1 MQNSKKLFVQ
11 CLSILFIFN
20 SLNIVAQ
27 DNNESVE
34 EVVVTGSYIKGS
46 PTDGASPVEIIGRDE
61 IDNLNASTIAD
72 ITANIAVN
80 SGSENNSDSFTQGA
94 TQGTSNI
101 NLRGLGLSSTLVL
114 VDGKRHTLASST
126 ANDGSVFVN
135 TSAIPVIA
143 LDRVEV
149 LKEGAAS
156 IYGSDAVAG
165 VVNYILRKDFTG
177 LEVEVSSQEADIGGQ
192 TDDRIGVIWGVERD
206 NSNFVVAV
214 SQLDRSPMPGSAFDP
229 SLAQL
234 GISGLGNSFLLFGP
248 STVASGPYAGTYT
261 PFQNVP
267 DANCIANKGFIIPQA
282 SGTRCGFVF
291 GPRFNVVNDEDHLS
305 TFLSFTSELDGGTT
319 LNINLTQTDIDVND
333 NPQSPSYPALSYLS
347 PSKAIL
353 PGQAGNPFGVPVLW
367 LGRPLG
373 SAFPSPN
380 APRDLD
386 IDRLSMSLSGEM
398 DNGFSWDLS
407 YTNSS
412 DSGYGKQPDTS
423 TSRFSAAIAGN
434 GGASGNES
442 WNLFDPSANSASLI
456 EYIKTA
462 QQTWTDTELSVIDYV
477 MTGTVGD
484 MEVAAGF
491 QYRDESFK
499 IERGPES
506 IAQFGPDGS
515 ITVPAD
521 LLFLGGG
528 LNSDASRDAKAI
540 FVEASKQM
548 SDQFELRGAL
558 RYEDLDSDS
567 SVNPKISGRYEV
579 SDNLVLRASFSTSFR
594 EASLAQLSS
603 TTIGLQGIQDFSTA
617 GAPVGGVTFIRIA
630 QANNPNLEAEESDN
644 TNIGLIWTPSDNLNV
659 KLDYWAIDYTDLI
672 TIESAQGKVI
682 ANPLDP
688 DVKRTVDGTLT
699 GVTTSYFNASSVDT
713 NGFDVEMTYDFD
725 TNIGSA
731 QVGLKTTHMLQYDIP
746 LQTGETKDVVGLFN
760 HDNFARSLP
769 ETKMVLHAAIENGN
783 HSAVAFGRWISDYET
798 TNPLTATAESRG
810 FTNDIDSFFTVD
822 LKYSYKFDMDDSNL
836 RLTLGMTNA
845 FDEEVP
851 LVYDAS
857 NWTYDPKH
865 HDPRGR
871 MVYIGLKYS
880 R

>member
-1 MQNSKKLFVQ
+1 MQNSKKLFVR

-27 DNNESVE
+27 DNEEAVE

-72 ITANIAVN
+72 ITANLAVN
-80 SGSENNSDSFTQGA
+80 SGSENNPDSFTQGA
-94 TQGTSNI
+94 TQGTSNV

-114 VDGKRHTLASST
+114 VDGKRQTLAGST

-135 TSAIPVIA
+135 TSGIPVIA

-156 IYGSDAVAG
+156 VYGSDAVAG

-192 TDDRIGVIWGVERD
+192 TDDRIGLIWGVERD
-206 NSNFVVAV
+206 NSNLVVAV
-214 SQLDRSPMPGSAFDP
+214 SQLDRSPMSSALRP
-229 SLAQL
+229 ELSQLA
-234 GISGLGNSFLLFGP
+234 ISGLGNSFLLFGP

-267 DANCIANKGFIIPQA
+267 DANCVANKGFLIPQA
-282 SGTRCGFVF
+282 SGSRCGFLY
-291 GPRFNVVNDEDHLS
+291 GPRFNLVNDEDHMS
-305 TFLSFTSELDGGTT
+305 TFVSYTT
-319 LNINLTQTDIDVND
+319 ETDNGVTFNVNLTQTDIDVND

-347 PSKAIL
+347 PSLAIM

-373 SAFPSPN
+373 SAFPSPL
-380 APRDLD
+380 ATREVT
-386 IDRLSMSLSGEM
+386 IDRLSMSLTGEM
-398 DNGFSWDLS
+398 DNGFTWDLS

-412 DSGYGKQPDTS
+412 DAGYGRQPDTS
-423 TSRFSAAIAGN
+423 TSRFTAAIQGT
-434 GGASGNES
+434 GGASGTES
-442 WNLFDPSANSASLI
+442 WNLFDPTANSQALI
-456 EYIKTA
+456 DHISTA

-477 MTGTVGD
+477 MTGSVGD
-484 MEVAAGF
+484 MEIAAGF
-491 QYRDESFK
+491 QYRDESFQIK
-499 IERGPES
+499 RGPES
-506 IAQFGPDGS
+506 IAQFAADGS
-515 ITVPAD
+515 IAVPAD

-528 LNSDASRDAKAI
+528 LDSNASRKAKAI
-540 FVEASKQM
+540 FVEASNQL
-548 SDQFELRGAL
+548 SDRLEVRGAL
-558 RYEDLDSDS
+558 RYEDLESDS
-567 SVNPKISGRYEV
+567 ALNPKVSARYQI
-579 SDNLVLRASFSTSFR
+579 SDNLVMRASLSTSFR
-594 EASLAQLSS
+594 EASLAQLTS
-603 TTIGLQGIQDFSTA
+603 TTIGLQGIQDFTTA
-617 GAPVGGVTFIRIA
+617 GTPVGGVAFIRIS
-630 QANNPNLEAEESDN
+630 QANNPNLDPEESDN
-644 TNIGLIWTPSDNLNV
+644 TNIGLIWTPNDQLNV
-659 KLDYWAIDYTDLI
+659 KFDYWAIDYTDLI

-699 GVTTSYFNASSVDT
+699 GVNTSYFNASSVDT
-713 NGFDVEMTYDFD
+713 NGYDVEMTYDFD
-725 TNIGSA
+725 TSMGSA
-731 QVGLKTTHMLQYDIP
+731 QVGLKTTHMLQYEIP
-746 LQTGETKDVVGLFN
+746 LQTGVTKDVVGLFN

-769 ETKMVLHAAIENGN
+769 ETKMVLHASLESGN
-783 HSAVAFGRWISDYET
+783 HSAVAFGRYVSDYKT
-798 TNPLTATAESRG
+798 TRPLDATATSRG
-810 FTNDIDSFFTVD
+810 FTDSVDSFFSVD
-822 LKYSYKFDMDDSNL
+822 LKYSYKFDMNDSNL
-836 RLTLGMTNA
+836 LLTLGMSNA
-845 FDEEVP
+845 FDEDVP
-851 LVYDAS
+851 LVYDAANFS
-857 NWTYDPKH
+857 YDPKH

>member
-1 MQNSKKLFVQ
+1 MQNSKKLFVR
-11 CLSILFIFN
+11 CLSFLFIFY

-34 EVVVTGSYIKGS
+34 EVVVTGSYIKAS

-61 IDNLNASTIAD
+61 IDNLNATTIAD
-72 ITANIAVN
+72 ITANLAVN

-94 TQGTSNI
+94 TQGTSNV

-114 VDGKRHTLASST
+114 VDGKRHTLATAT

-135 TSAIPVIA
+135 TSSIPVIA

-156 IYGSDAVAG
+156 VYGSDAVAG

-192 TDDRIGVIWGVERD
+192 TDDRVGVIWGVEKG
-206 NSNFVVAV
+206 NSNYVIAL
-214 SQLDRSPMPGSAFDP
+214 SQLDRSPMAGTEFDP

-267 DANCIANKGFIIPQA
+267 DANCIANKGILIPQA
-282 SGTRCGFVF
+282 SGSRCGFVF
-291 GPRFNVVNDEDHLS
+291 GPRFNVVNDEDHM
-305 TFLSFTSELDGGTT
+305 SFFASATHELDDGTT
-319 LNINLTQTDIDVND
+319 FNINLTQTNIDVND

-347 PSKAIL
+347 PSRAIL
-353 PGQAGNPFGVPVLW
+353 PGQAGNPFGVPLLW

-373 SAFPSPN
+373 SSFPSPN
-380 APRDLD
+380 APRE
-386 IDRLSMSLSGEM
+386 IEVERLSMSVTGEF
-398 DNGFSWDLS
+398 DNGFTWDFS
-407 YTNSS
+407 ITNST

-423 TSRFSAAIAGN
+423 TSRFAAAIAGN
-434 GGASGNES
+434 GGTSGNQS
-442 WNLFDPSANSASLI
+442 WNLFDPSANSQELI
-456 EYIKTA
+456 DYISTA
-462 QQTWTDTELSVIDYV
+462 QETWTDTELSVLDYV
-477 MTGTVGD
+477 VTGNVGSTD
-484 MEVAAGF
+484 IAAGF
-491 QYRDESFK
+491 QYRNESFQV
-499 IERGPES
+499 ERGPES

-528 LNSDASRDAKAI
+528 LNSDDNRDAKAL
-540 FVEASKQM
+540 FVEASNQV
-548 SDQFELRGAL
+548 SDKLELRGAM
-558 RYEDLDSDS
+558 RYEWLENDS
-567 SVNPKISGRYEV
+567 SANPKISARYQL
-579 SDNLVLRASFSTSFR
+579 SDNVVLRASKSTSFR

-603 TTIGLQGIQDFSTA
+603 TTIGLQGIQDFTTA
-617 GAPVGGVTFIRIA
+617 GAPVGGVTFIRVA
-630 QANNPNLEAEESDN
+630 QANNPDLDPEESDN
-644 TNIGLIWTPSDNLNV
+644 TNIGVIWTPSDSLNV

-688 DVKRTVDGTLT
+688 DVKRTVDGTLV

-713 NGFDVEMTYDFD
+713 KGFDLEMTYDFD
-725 TNIGSA
+725 TGLGSA
-731 QVGLKTTHMLQYDIP
+731 QVGLKATHMLQYKIP
-746 LQTGETKDVVGLFN
+746 LQTGEVKDVVGLFN

-769 ETKMVLHAAIENGN
+769 DTKMVLHAAIENGN
-783 HSAVAFGRWISDYET
+783 HSAVAFGRWVSEYET
-798 TNPLTATAESRG
+798 TRPLDAVATARG
-810 FTNDIDSFFTVD
+810 FSNDVDSFFTVD

-836 RLTLGMTNA
+836 RLTLGLTNA

-871 MVYIGLKYS
+871 MVYVGLKYS

>member
-1 MQNSKKLFVQ
+1 MQNSKKLFVR

-27 DNNESVE
+27 DNEESVE

-72 ITANIAVN
+72 ITANLAVN
-80 SGSENNSDSFTQGA
+80 SGSENNPDSFTQGA
-94 TQGTSNI
+94 TQGTSNV

-114 VDGKRHTLASST
+114 VDGKRQTLAGST

-135 TSAIPVIA
+135 TSGIPVIA

-156 IYGSDAVAG
+156 VYGSDAVAG

-192 TDDRIGVIWGVERD
+192 TDDRIGLIWGVERD
-206 NSNFVVAV
+206 NSNLVVAV
-214 SQLDRSPMPGSAFDP
+214 SQLDRSPMSSALRP
-229 SLAQL
+229 ELSQLA
-234 GISGLGNSFLLFGP
+234 ISGLGNSFLLFGP

-267 DANCIANKGFIIPQA
+267 DANCVANKGFLIPQA
-282 SGTRCGFVF
+282 SGSRCGFLY
-291 GPRFNVVNDEDHLS
+291 GPRFNLVNDEDHMS
-305 TFLSFTSELDGGTT
+305 TFVSYTT
-319 LNINLTQTDIDVND
+319 ETDNGVTFNVNLTQTDIDVND

-347 PSKAIL
+347 PSLAIM

-373 SAFPSPN
+373 SAFPSPL
-380 APRDLD
+380 ATREVE
-386 IDRLSMSLSGEM
+386 IDRLSMSLTGEM
-398 DNGFSWDLS
+398 DNGFTYDLS
-407 YTNSS
+407 FTNSS
-412 DSGYGKQPDTS
+412 DSGYGRQPDTS
-423 TSRFSAAIAGN
+423 TSRFTAAIQGT
-434 GGASGNES
+434 GGASGTES
-442 WNLFDPSANSASLI
+442 WNLFDPTANSQSLI
-456 EYIKTA
+456 DHISTA

-477 MTGTVGD
+477 MTGSVGD
-484 MEVAAGF
+484 MEIAAGF

-499 IERGPES
+499 IKRGPES
-506 IAQFGPDGS
+506 IAQFAADGS
-515 ITVPAD
+515 IAVPAD

-528 LNSDASRDAKAI
+528 LDSDASRKAKAI
-540 FVEASKQM
+540 FVEASNQL
-548 SDQFELRGAL
+548 SDRLEVRGAL
-558 RYEDLDSDS
+558 RYEDLENDSAL
-567 SVNPKISGRYEV
+567 NPKVSARYEI
-579 SDNLVLRASFSTSFR
+579 SDNLIMRASLSTSFR
-594 EASLAQLSS
+594 EASLAQLTS

-617 GAPVGGVTFIRIA
+617 GTPVGGVTFIRIS
-630 QANNPNLEAEESDN
+630 QANNPNLDAEESDN
-644 TNIGLIWTPSDNLNV
+644 TNIGLIWTPNDQLNV
-659 KLDYWAIDYTDLI
+659 KFDYWAIDYTDLI

-699 GVTTSYFNASSVDT
+699 GVNTSYFNASSVDT
-713 NGFDVEMTYDFD
+713 NGYDVEMTYDFD
-725 TNIGSA
+725 TSMGSA
-731 QVGLKTTHMLQYDIP
+731 QVGLKTTHMLQYEIP
-746 LQTGETKDVVGLFN
+746 LQTGVTKDVVGLFN

-769 ETKMVLHAAIENGN
+769 ETKMVLHASLESGN
-783 HSAVAFGRWISDYET
+783 HSAVAFGRYVSDYKT
-798 TNPLTATAESRG
+798 TRPLDATATSRG
-810 FTNDIDSFFTVD
+810 FTDSVDSFFSVD
-822 LKYSYKFDMDDSNL
+822 LKYSYKFDMNDSNL
-836 RLTLGMTNA
+836 LLTLGMSNA
-845 FDEEVP
+845 FDEDVP
-851 LVYDAS
+851 LVYDAANFS
-857 NWTYDPKH
+857 YDPKH

>member
-1 MQNSKKLFVQ
+1 MHSSKKLFVQ

-27 DNNESVE
+27 DNEESVE

-46 PTDGASPVEIIGRDE
+46 PTDGASPVEIINRDE

-80 SGSENNSDSFTQGA
+80 SGSENNPDSFTQGA

-114 VDGKRHTLASST
+114 VDGKRHTLASAT

-135 TSAIPVIA
+135 TNSIPVIA

-177 LEVEVSSQEADIGGQ
+177 LEVSVSSQEADVGGQ
-192 TDDRIGVIWGVERD
+192 TDDRVGVIWGAEKD
-206 NSNFVVAV
+206 SSNFVVAF
-214 SQLDRSPMPGSAFDP
+214 SKLDRSPMSSALIP
-229 SLAQL
+229 ELSQLA
-234 GISGLGNSFLLFGP
+234 ISGLGNSFLLFGP
-248 STVASGPYAGTYT
+248 STVDSGPYAGTYT
-261 PFQNVP
+261 AFQNVP
-267 DANCIANKGFIIPQA
+267 DVNCVANAGFLIPQA
-282 SGTRCGFVF
+282 SGERCGFLY
-291 GPRFNVVNDEDHLS
+291 GPRFNLVNDEDHMS
-305 TFLSFTSELDGGTT
+305 TFASFTNELDSGITFNVNVT
-319 LNINLTQTDIDVND
+319 HTEIDVND

-347 PSKAIL
+347 PSNAIL

-380 APRDLD
+380 APRELE
-386 IDRLSMSLSGEM
+386 IDRLSMSLTGEF

-407 YTNSS
+407 YTDSS
-412 DSGYGKQPDTS
+412 DSGYGRQPDTS
-423 TSRFSAAIAGN
+423 TSRFTAAIAGT
-434 GGASGNES
+434 GGASGDQS
-442 WNLFDPSANSASLI
+442 WNLFDPSANSQELI
-456 EYIKTA
+456 NYISTA
-462 QQTWTDTELSVIDYV
+462 QQTWTDTDLTVLDYV
-477 MTGTVGD
+477 MSGSVGE
-484 MEVAAGF
+484 MEIAAGF
-491 QYRDESFK
+491 QFRDESFSIK
-499 IERGPES
+499 RGPES
-506 IAQFGPDGS
+506 IAQFTADGS
-515 ITVPAD
+515 IAVPAD

-528 LNSDASRDAKAI
+528 LDSKASRTAKAI
-540 FVEASKQM
+540 FVEASNQV
-548 SDQFELRGAL
+548 SDRLEVRGAL
-558 RYEDLDSDS
+558 RYESLESDS
-567 SVNPKISGRYEV
+567 SVNPKISARYEV
-579 SDNLVLRASFSTSFR
+579 SDELVLRASLSTSFR
-594 EASLAQLSS
+594 EASLAQLTS
-603 TTIGLQGIQDFSTA
+603 TTIGLQGIQDFDSA
-617 GAPVGGVTFIRIA
+617 GAPVGGVAFIRVA
-630 QANNPNLEAEESDN
+630 QANNPNLAPEESDN
-644 TNIGLIWTPSDNLNV
+644 TNIGLIWTPIDNFNL
-659 KLDYWAIDYTDLI
+659 KFDYWAIDYTDLI

-713 NGFDVEMTYDFD
+713 NGFDLEMTYDFD
-725 TNIGSA
+725 TSIGSA
-731 QVGLKTTHMLQYDIP
+731 QVGLKSMHMLQYKIP
-746 LQTGETKDVVGLFN
+746 LQTGTSADVVGLFN

-783 HSAVAFGRWISDYET
+783 HSAVAFGRYVSDYET
-798 TNPLTATAESRG
+798 TRPLDATATSRG
-810 FTNDIDSFFTVD
+810 FSNSVDSFFTVD
-822 LKYSYKFDMDDSNL
+822 AKYSYKFDMDDSNL
-836 RLTLGMTNA
+836 LLTLGMTNV
-845 FDEEVP
+845 FDKEVP
-851 LVYDAS
+851 LVYDAANFS
-857 NWTYDPKH
+857 YDPKH

-880 R
+880 K

>member
-1 MQNSKKLFVQ
+1 MKLKKFSVVFALPIFAFT
-11 CLSILFIFN
+11 LS
-20 SLNIVAQ
+20 AQ
-27 DNNESVE
+27 EVE
-34 EVVVTGSYIKGS
+34 EVVITGSYIKSS

-61 IDNLNASTIAD
+61 IDNLNATTIAD

-80 SGSENNSDSFTQGA
+80 SGSENNSDSFTQGS

-114 VDGKRHTLASST
+114 VDGKRHTLAGNT

-135 TSAIPVIA
+135 TSSIPVIA

-192 TDDRIGVIWGVERD
+192 TNDRFGLIWGFD
-206 NSNFVVAV
+206 GDKSNFVVAM
-214 SQLDRSPMPGSAFDP
+214 SQLNRSPMSGAEFDP

-248 STVASGPYAGTYT
+248 SAVESGPYAGTYT

-267 DANCIANKGFIIPQA
+267 DANCVENKGILIAQA
-282 SGTRCGFVF
+282 SGSRCGFVF
-291 GPRFNVVNDEDHLS
+291 GPRFNVVNDEDHMS
-305 TFLSFTSELDGGTT
+305 AFASFTNELENGVTF
-319 LNINLTQTDIDVND
+319 NINVTQTEIDVND

-380 APRDLD
+380 APRE
-386 IDRLSMSLSGEM
+386 IEVDRLSMSFSGEY
-398 DNGFSWDLS
+398 DNGFNWDLS

-412 DSGYGKQPDTS
+412 DSSYGRQPDTS
-423 TSRFSAAIAGN
+423 TSRFSAAIAGTA
-434 GGASGNES
+434 GTSGNLS
-442 WNLFDPSANSASLI
+442 WNLFDPTANSQELI
-456 EYIKTA
+456 DYISTA
-462 QQTWTDTELSVIDYV
+462 QETSISTDLSVLDYV
-477 MTGTVGD
+477 VTGSLGGTNI
-484 MEVAAGF
+484 AAGLQF
-491 QYRDESFK
+491 RDETFDIK
-499 IERGPES
+499 RNAES
-506 IAQFGPDGS
+506 LAQFTADGS
-515 ITVPAD
+515 IAVPAD

-528 LNSDASRDAKAI
+528 LNSEASRNAKAV
-540 FVEASKQM
+540 FVEASNQY
-548 SDQFELRGAL
+548 SDQLEVRAAL
-558 RYEDLDSDS
+558 RYEELENDSA
-567 SVNPKISGRYEV
+567 VNPKISARYQA
-579 SDNLVLRASFSTSFR
+579 SDNLVLRASLSTSFR
-594 EASLAQLSS
+594 EASLAQLTA
-603 TTIGLQGIQDFSTA
+603 TTIGLQGIQDFTTE
-617 GAPVGGVTFIRIA
+617 GAPVGGVAFIRVA
-630 QANNPNLEAEESDN
+630 QANNPNLDSEE
-644 TNIGLIWTPSDNLNV
+644 SDNLNV
-659 KLDYWAIDYTDLI
+659 GFIWSPNDNFNLKLDYWAIDYTDLI

-688 DVKRTVDGTLT
+688 DVKRTIDGTLT
-699 GVTTSYFNASSVDT
+699 GVTTSYFNASAVDT
-713 NGFDVEMTYDFD
+713 NGFDLEMTYDFD
-725 TNIGSA
+725 TGLGSA
-731 QVGLKTTHMLQYDIP
+731 QLGLKAMHMLQYKIP
-746 LQTGETKDVVGLFN
+746 LQTGEVKDVVGLFN

-769 ETKMVLHAAIENGN
+769 ETKMVLHGALQNGN
-783 HSAVAFGRWISDYET
+783 HSLVAFGRWVSDYET
-798 TNPLTATAESRG
+798 TRPLDAIAQSRG
-810 FTNDIDSFFTVD
+810 FTNDVDSFFTVD
-822 LKYSYKFDMDDSNL
+822 LKYSYNFEMNDNDL
-836 RLTLGMTNA
+836 LLTLGMTNA

-857 NWTYDPKH
+857 NWSYDSKH

-871 MVYIGLKYS
+871 MVYVGLKYS
-880 R
+880 IK